1 MTLYKGNKLGTI
13 LDLDATAQIQK
24 LRLKEISSKEL
35 VEATL
40 DRIESINPR
49 VNAIVSLQDREML
62 LDDANKT
69 FRGPLY
75 GLPMAIKDLEE
86 TKGITTTFGSPIYRD
101 YKPNFDS
108 NMVKNI
114 KAAGGIIIGKTNVP
128 EFGLGSHTYNS
139 VFGKTLNPYNLTKTC
154 GGSSGGAAVALATN
168 MISLGDGSD
177 MMGSLRNPASW
188 CNIFGFRPSFG
199 LVPNGL
205 NSEVFLNQ
213 ISTNGP
219 MARSV
224 RDIELLLSIQS
235 KLDPSDPHS
244 HGPYESAQRISK
256 KYKIAWLGNWG
267 GAYQID
273 PVIIKKCEEAL
284 NVLEAQGHQI
294 VEPKP
299 IFSADLLWE
308 SWTTLR
314 SWTLSEKHRDNY
326 TNPLERTLLKPEVI
340 WETEK
345 GLALTPE
352 DIFKASKIRSDWFKE
367 TSRMSYDALV
377 LPSTQVFPF
386 STDMNWPSQILD
398 KEMDTYHR
406 WMEVVIPAS
415 LTGLPSIS
423 VPVGFGPDN
432 TPVGMQLI
440 GHRRNDANILA
451 LAKQYESDCVW
462 LQEKPNL

>member
-1 MTLYKGNKLGTI
+1 LENI

-24 LRLKEISSKEL
+24 LKSKEISPKEL
-35 VEATL
+35 MEATL
-40 DRIESINPR
+40 NRIENINPK
-49 VNAIVSLQDREML
+49 VNAIVSIQDREIL
-62 LDDANKT
+62 LNTTKKT
-69 FRGPLY
+69 FGGPLH

-86 TKGITTTFGSPIYRD
+86 TKGITTTFGSPIYKD

-108 NMVKNI
+108 NMVSNI
-114 KAAGGIIIGKTNVP
+114 KKAGGIIIGKTNVP
-128 EFGLGSHTYNS
+128 EFGLGSHTYNH

-205 NSEVFLNQ
+205 NNEVFLNQ

-224 RDIELLLSIQS
+224 RDLELLLSIQS

-244 HGPYESAQRISK
+244 YGPYEPVHETSR
-256 KYKIAWLGNWG
+256 KYKIAWLGDWG
-267 GAYQID
+267 GAYKID
-273 PVIIKKCEEAL
+273 PIIINKCEASL
-284 NVLEAQGHQI
+284 KILEAQGHEI

-299 IFSADLLWE
+299 IFPANLLWE
-308 SWTTLR
+308 AWTTLR
-314 SWTLSEKHRDNY
+314 SWTLSEKHKENY
-326 TNPLERTLLKPEVI
+326 NNSVKRKLLKPEVI

-352 DIFKASKIRSDWFKE
+352 DIFKASKIRSAWFKE
-367 TSRMSYDALV
+367 TSKMSYDALV
-377 LPSTQVFPF
+377 LPSTQVLPF
-386 STDMNWPSQILD
+386 STDMNWPNQILD

-423 VPVGFGPDN
+423 VPIGFSPDD
-432 TPVGMQLI
+432 TPLGMQLI

>member
-35 VEATL
+35 MEATL

-188 CNIFGFRPSFG
+188 CNIFGFRPS
-199 LVPNGL
+199 LV
-205 NSEVFLNQ
+205 
-213 ISTNGP
+213 
-219 MARSV
+219 
-224 RDIELLLSIQS
+224 
-235 KLDPSDPHS
+235 
-244 HGPYESAQRISK
+244 
-256 KYKIAWLGNWG
+256 
-267 GAYQID
+267 
-273 PVIIKKCEEAL
+273 
-284 NVLEAQGHQI
+284 
-294 VEPKP
+294 
-299 IFSADLLWE
+299 
-308 SWTTLR
+308 
-314 SWTLSEKHRDNY
+314 
-326 TNPLERTLLKPEVI
+326 
-340 WETEK
+340 
-345 GLALTPE
+345 
-352 DIFKASKIRSDWFKE
+352 
-367 TSRMSYDALV
+367 
-377 LPSTQVFPF
+377 
-386 STDMNWPSQILD
+386 
-398 KEMDTYHR
+398 
-406 WMEVVIPAS
+406 
-415 LTGLPSIS
+415 
-423 VPVGFGPDN
+423 
-432 TPVGMQLI
+432 
-440 GHRRNDANILA
+440 
-451 LAKQYESDCVW
+451 
-462 LQEKPNL
+462 

>member
-1 MTLYKGNKLGTI
+1 MENI

-24 LRLKEISSKEL
+24 LKSKEISPKEL
-35 VEATL
+35 MEATL
-40 DRIESINPR
+40 NRIENVNPK
-49 VNAIVSLQDREML
+49 VNAIVSIQDREIL
-62 LDDANKT
+62 LNTTKKT
-69 FRGPLY
+69 FGGPLH

-86 TKGITTTFGSPIYRD
+86 TKGITTTFGSPIYKD

-108 NMVKNI
+108 NMVSNI
-114 KAAGGIIIGKTNVP
+114 KNAGGIIIGKTNVP
-128 EFGLGSHTYNS
+128 EFGLGSHTYNH

-205 NSEVFLNQ
+205 NDEVFLNQ

-224 RDIELLLSIQS
+224 RDLELLLSIQS

-244 HGPYESAQRISK
+244 YGPYEPVHETSR
-256 KYKIAWLGNWG
+256 KYKIAWLGDWG
-267 GAYQID
+267 GAYKID
-273 PVIIKKCEEAL
+273 PIIINKCEASL
-284 NVLEAQGHQI
+284 KILEAQGHEI

-299 IFSADLLWE
+299 IFPANLLWE
-308 SWTTLR
+308 AWTTLR
-314 SWTLSEKHRDNY
+314 SWTLSEKHKENY
-326 TNPLERTLLKPEVI
+326 NNSVKRKLLKPEVI

-352 DIFKASKIRSDWFKE
+352 DIFKASKIRSAWFKE
-367 TSRMSYDALV
+367 TSKMSYDALV
-377 LPSTQVFPF
+377 LPSTQVLPF
-386 STDMNWPSQILD
+386 STDMNWPNQILD

-423 VPVGFGPDN
+423 VPIGFSPDD
-432 TPVGMQLI
+432 TPLGMQLI
-440 GHRRNDANILA
+440 GHRKNDANILA

>member
-1 MTLYKGNKLGTI
+1 
-13 LDLDATAQIQK
+13 
-24 LRLKEISSKEL
+24 
-35 VEATL
+35 
-40 DRIESINPR
+40 
-49 VNAIVSLQDREML
+49 
-62 LDDANKT
+62 
-69 FRGPLY
+69 
-75 GLPMAIKDLEE
+75 
-86 TKGITTTFGSPIYRD
+86 
-101 YKPNFDS
+101 
-108 NMVKNI
+108 MVKNI

-235 KLDPSDPHS
+235 KLDPSDPHA
-244 HGPYESAQRISK
+244 HGPYESAQGTSK

>member
-1 MTLYKGNKLGTI
+1 MENI

-24 LRLKEISSKEL
+24 LKSKEISPKEL
-35 VEATL
+35 MEATL
-40 DRIESINPR
+40 NRIENINPK
-49 VNAIVSLQDREML
+49 VNAIVSIQDREIL
-62 LDDANKT
+62 LNTTNKS
-69 FRGPLY
+69 FGGPLH

-86 TKGITTTFGSPIYRD
+86 TKGITTTFGSPIYKD

-108 NMVKNI
+108 NMVSNI
-114 KAAGGIIIGKTNVP
+114 KKAGGIIIGKTNVP
-128 EFGLGSHTYNS
+128 EFGLGSHTYNH

-205 NSEVFLNQ
+205 NNEVFLNQ

-224 RDIELLLSIQS
+224 RDLELLLSIQS

-244 HGPYESAQRISK
+244 YGPYEPVHETSR
-256 KYKIAWLGNWG
+256 KYKIAWLGDWG
-267 GAYQID
+267 GAYKID
-273 PVIIKKCEEAL
+273 PIIINKCEASL
-284 NVLEAQGHQI
+284 KILEAQGHEI

-299 IFSADLLWE
+299 IFPSNLLWE
-308 SWTTLR
+308 AWTTLR
-314 SWTLSEKHRDNY
+314 SWTLSEKHKENY
-326 TNPLERTLLKPEVI
+326 NNSVKRKLLKPEVI

-352 DIFKASKIRSDWFKE
+352 DIFKASKIRSAWFKE
-367 TSRMSYDALV
+367 TSKMSYDALV
-377 LPSTQVFPF
+377 LPSTQVLPF
-386 STDMNWPSQILD
+386 STDMNWPNQILD

-423 VPVGFGPDN
+423 VPIGFSPDD
-432 TPVGMQLI
+432 TPLGMQLI

>member
-1 MTLYKGNKLGTI
+1 LENI

-24 LRLKEISSKEL
+24 LKSKEISPKEL
-35 VEATL
+35 MEATL
-40 DRIESINPR
+40 NRIENVNPK
-49 VNAIVSLQDREML
+49 VNAIVSIQDREIL
-62 LDDANKT
+62 LNTTKKT
-69 FRGPLY
+69 FGGPLH

-86 TKGITTTFGSPIYRD
+86 TKGITTTFGSPIYKD

-108 NMVKNI
+108 NMVSNI
-114 KAAGGIIIGKTNVP
+114 KKAGGIIIGKTNVP
-128 EFGLGSHTYNS
+128 EFGLGSHTYNH

-205 NSEVFLNQ
+205 NNEVFLNQ

-244 HGPYESAQRISK
+244 YGPYEPVHETSR
-256 KYKIAWLGNWG
+256 KYKIAWLGDWG
-267 GAYQID
+267 GAYKID
-273 PVIIKKCEEAL
+273 PIIINKCEASL
-284 NVLEAQGHQI
+284 KILEAQGHEI

-299 IFSADLLWE
+299 IFPANLLWE
-308 SWTTLR
+308 AWTTLR
-314 SWTLSEKHRDNY
+314 SWTLSEKHKENY
-326 TNPLERTLLKPEVI
+326 NNSVKRKLLKPEVI

-352 DIFKASKIRSDWFKE
+352 DIFKASKIRSAWFKE
-367 TSRMSYDALV
+367 TSKMSYDALV
-377 LPSTQVFPF
+377 LPSTQVLPF
-386 STDMNWPSQILD
+386 STDMNWPNQILD

-423 VPVGFGPDN
+423 VPIGFSPDD
-432 TPVGMQLI
+432 TPLGMQLI